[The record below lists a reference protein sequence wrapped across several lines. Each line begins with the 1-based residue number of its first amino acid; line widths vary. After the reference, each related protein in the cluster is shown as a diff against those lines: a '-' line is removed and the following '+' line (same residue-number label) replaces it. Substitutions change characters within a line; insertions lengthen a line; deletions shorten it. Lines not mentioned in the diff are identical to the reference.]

1 MSIITSRRFNTIKFL
16 CNDIRVFCESLENH
30 KVWNWQMGVIF
41 YDPSA
46 GSPTEIM
53 LRLIL
58 PLDGQNLYNSLY
70 HGSRQTSI
78 LELSIDTTLF

>member
-1 MSIITSRRFNTIKFL
+1 
-16 CNDIRVFCESLENH
+16 
-30 KVWNWQMGVIF
+30 MGVIF

-70 HGSRQTSI
+70 HGGRQTSI